1 MDCQSMLILQAWNST
16 TDLFLTFMPWII
28 LKDLNMRWRTRL
40 CLTILMGLSI
50 FAMVACIVKTTELK
64 SLSTRLDRGNDFS
77 YSTVKFVICFTLEQ
91 YIVIIIASIPTL
103 RPLALKLH
111 REHRGCPLLAGWS
124 NSRSRSGTSGAARTP
139 GQASVDTQRSW
150 TARPPPIRLVSDK
163 DRGKL
168 ELEPPYVHPKPK
180 KSKAPRNAI
189 RKTVSVYI
197 TSESQ
202 TQSQDMIPL
211 EERSAYDT
219 TISVHG
225 RDTWSSKDDRHTRK
239 QVESWCSDTDL
250 ERQ

>member
-1 MDCQSMLILQAWNST
+1 MLMLQAWNST
-16 TDLFLTFMPWII
+16 TDIFLTFIPWII

-40 CLTILMGLSI
+40 CLTILMGLSV
-50 FAMVACIVKTTELK
+50 FAMVACIVKTIELK
-64 SLSTRLDRGNDFS
+64 SLSTRLDRGADFS

-103 RPLALKLH
+103 RPLALKLQ
-111 REHRGCPLLAGWS
+111 REHKGCPLLRGWS
-124 NSRSRSGTSGAARTP
+124 SPWSDISGTGSTAR
-139 GQASVDTQRSW
+139 QASGDQQKSW
-150 TARPPPIRLVSDK
+150 TARPPPVRLVSNEN
-163 DRGKL
+163 RGKL
-168 ELEPPYVHPKPK
+168 ELEPPHVHPKAK
-180 KSKAPRNAI
+180 KSLAPRNTI

-202 TQSQDMIPL
+202 MQSQEMIPL
-211 EERSAYDT
+211 EGCSAYDT

-225 RDTWSSKDDRHTRK
+225 KDTWSSKDDRHTRQ